1 LYYTNIDKFQAT
13 VKTCFLVAFILN
25 AVCLLPLI
33 LFQFTSVK
41 NVYLITNSVHL
52 NFVRYNIG
60 FQSKPCL

>member
-1 LYYTNIDKFQAT
+1 MDKFQAN

-25 AVCLLPLI
+25 VACLLPLI

-41 NVYLITNSVHL
+41 NVYLITDSVHL

-60 FQSKPCL
+60 FQS

>member
-1 LYYTNIDKFQAT
+1 MDKFQAN

-25 AVCLLPLI
+25 AVFLLPLI

-41 NVYLITNSVHL
+41 SVYLITDSVPL

-60 FQSKPCL
+60 FQSYPRL